1 VSERTADDIRA
12 EIAAEREHLNEDLTR
27 LQSEIRSVALFVA
40 AGVVVIRLLTWR
52 RVWKTF
58 R

>member
-1 VSERTADDIRA
+1 VSERTAHDIRA
-12 EIAAEREHLNEDLTR
+12 EIAAEREHLNEDLAQ
-27 LQSEIRSVALFVA
+27 LQSALRSLALFVV

-52 RVWKTF
+52 RVWRTF